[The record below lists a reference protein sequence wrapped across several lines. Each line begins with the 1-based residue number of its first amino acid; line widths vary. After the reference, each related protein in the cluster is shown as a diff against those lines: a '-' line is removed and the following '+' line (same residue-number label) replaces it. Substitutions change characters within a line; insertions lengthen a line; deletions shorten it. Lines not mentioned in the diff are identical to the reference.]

1 MKRCLIDN
9 KAKQLF
15 TNFQGTGTTKITT
28 IKEGKEVKMLA
39 A

>member
-15 TNFQGTGTTKITT
+15 TKFQGTGTKITT

-39 A
+39 V